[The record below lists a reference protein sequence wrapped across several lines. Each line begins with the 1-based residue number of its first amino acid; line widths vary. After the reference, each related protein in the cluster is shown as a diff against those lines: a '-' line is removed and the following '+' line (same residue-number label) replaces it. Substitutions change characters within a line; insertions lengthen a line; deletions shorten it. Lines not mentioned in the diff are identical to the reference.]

1 MKNYKNI
8 FDFLNLCC
16 KKNEKMKKK
25 IQFFLPDLENQIE
38 LPYISS
44 GIKAGF
50 PSPAADFDESKI
62 SLDNVLV
69 KNKEATFY
77 AKASGNSMIGAGIDN
92 GDILVI
98 DRSLEPQNNKIA
110 ICYIDG
116 EFTVKRIKIEGD
128 NVFLMPENKNYK
140 PIQIAEENDLII
152 WGIVTYVI
160 KKV

>member
-1 MKNYKNI
+1 MNQ
-8 FDFLNLCC
+8 
-16 KKNEKMKKK
+16 K

-77 AKASGNSMIGAGIDN
+77 AKASGNSMTGAGIDD

-110 ICYIDG
+110 ICFIDG

-140 PIQIAEENDLII
+140 PIQIAEENELII

-160 KKV
+160 KKM

>member
-1 MKNYKNI
+1 MKPN
-8 FDFLNLCC
+8 D
-16 KKNEKMKKK
+16 K
-25 IQFFLPDLENQIE
+25 IQFFLPDLENPIE

-77 AKASGNSMIGAGIDN
+77 AKASGNSMTGAGIDD

-98 DRSLEPQNNKIA
+98 DRSLEPQNNKVA
-110 ICYIDG
+110 ICFIDG
-116 EFTVKRIKIEGD
+116 EFTVKRIKLE
-128 NVFLMPENKNYK
+128 NEEVYLMPENPNYK
-140 PIQIAEENDLII
+140 PIKISLENDLII

-160 KKV
+160 KKM

>member
-1 MKNYKNI
+1 MKN
-8 FDFLNLCC
+8 
-16 KKNEKMKKK
+16 K
-25 IQFFLPDLENQIE
+25 IQFFIPDLENQLE

-77 AKASGNSMIGAGIDN
+77 AKASGNSMNGAGIDD

-98 DRSLEPQNNKIA
+98 DRSLEPNNNKIA
-110 ICYIDG
+110 VCFIDG
-116 EFTVKRIKIEGD
+116 EFTVKRIKLE
-128 NVFLMPENKNYK
+128 NEEVYLMPENSNYK
-140 PIQIAEENDLII
+140 PIKISEENELII

-160 KKV
+160 KSL

>member
-1 MKNYKNI
+1 MNNQ
-8 FDFLNLCC
+8 
-16 KKNEKMKKK
+16 
-25 IQFFLPDLENQIE
+25 IQFFLPDLENQVE

-62 SLDNVLV
+62 SLDHVLV

-77 AKASGNSMIGAGIDN
+77 AKASGNSKIRKEIDD

-110 ICYIDG
+110 ICFIDG
-116 EFTVKRIKIEGD
+116 EFTVKRIKIED
-128 NVFLMPENKNYK
+128 ENVFLMPENKNYK
-140 PIQIAEENDLII
+140 AIQIAEENNLII

-160 KKV
+160 KSL